1 MLNSPKKLRNN
12 YKKSPTESGSV
23 INIYCLLVRLRHNG
37 FDSFT
42 AERHDDS
49 CLCEHVIGR
58 VSAVVQCRF
67 RIVIIFGNED
77 FGNTGEADVEGTA
90 FAWKPDYIELGTGR
104 NFSPGVM
111 QSVDFGMDHERVFVR
126 LEFVVAYEFPGIC
139 IEQIVSEELFF
150 TCVGDS
156 FVVKSGGCTV
166 VSGADNASVSADKN
180 GAHLRVLVFGKA
192 CLGTH
197 HLRID
202 FVAKLC
208 SRTIHAKKYRQN
220 FNGEL
225 FLNLVSM
232 EKSNHFGKVYLI
244 GAGPGDPGLLTV
256 RGKSILEKADVV
268 VYDRLVSPGVLSL
281 CNPDAKMVDVG
292 KMPTHHKVK
301 QSEINKL
308 LVKFAVEMPG
318 ATIARLK
325 GGDPFVFGRGGE
337 EALELV
343 SAGVEFEIVPGV
355 TSAIAVPAYAGI
367 PVSHRGIATSFHI
380 ITGHEKLD
388 ERTLAGSLQTRDER
402 NVIPATEPESLSSKP
417 LGLDFEALAR
427 CPGTLIFLMGIANM
441 DFIAHRLMEC
451 GKDPKTPLAFIEKGT
466 TPKQRTVMATLET
479 AGETIVR
486 ENVTAPA
493 ITIMGG
499 VVELGKTLAWKKN
512 LPLSGKRL
520 VVTRAAKQ
528 ASGITA
534 RLTALGAEVIETPM
548 IETRT
553 LDCPLVM
560 RHPEPVAALA
570 SHVIASPEGAWQSRS
585 ADFNSLANFDILAF
599 TSTNGVE
606 SFFKQLFDAGYDV
619 RVLAGKKIASVGKIT
634 EKKLLEYGIR
644 CDYVPEDHTGEGLGM
659 LLRSILDERTLVNS
673 LQTRDERDVMAQA
686 HDSIGSAMPVCE
698 QPVTAL
704 ASHVMAS
711 EQSERGNPLDE
722 SRILLLQGN
731 LADDTLL
738 KLLPKA
744 TRWVVYE
751 TLPVAELPEWK
762 REAVASADAVVFAST
777 SAVENFVNLM
787 SNVKACHSER
797 SEESSASMG
806 PSLVELAQD
815 DFIKKS
821 PHTSFCIGRMTESA
835 ARKHGFNTVT
845 SDETTMDS
853 LVKKIVEYY
862 TTSPNH

>member
-1 MLNSPKKLRNN
+1 
-12 YKKSPTESGSV
+12 
-23 INIYCLLVRLRHNG
+23 
-37 FDSFT
+37 
-42 AERHDDS
+42 
-49 CLCEHVIGR
+49 
-58 VSAVVQCRF
+58 
-67 RIVIIFGNED
+67 
-77 FGNTGEADVEGTA
+77 
-90 FAWKPDYIELGTGR
+90 
-104 NFSPGVM
+104 
-111 QSVDFGMDHERVFVR
+111 
-126 LEFVVAYEFPGIC
+126 
-139 IEQIVSEELFF
+139 
-150 TCVGDS
+150 
-156 FVVKSGGCTV
+156 
-166 VSGADNASVSADKN
+166 
-180 GAHLRVLVFGKA
+180 
-192 CLGTH
+192 
-197 HLRID
+197 
-202 FVAKLC
+202 
-208 SRTIHAKKYRQN
+208 
-220 FNGEL
+220 
-225 FLNLVSM
+225 M
-232 EKSNHFGKVYLI
+232 EKTNNFGKVYLI

-281 CNPDAKMVDVG
+281 CNPKAKMVDVG

-318 ATIARLK
+318 ATVARLK

-343 SAGVEFEIVPGV
+343 AAGVEFEIVPGV

-388 ERTLAGSLQTRDER
+388 ERTLASSLQTKDER
-402 NVIPATEPESLSSKP
+402 DVNLS
-417 LGLDFEALAR
+417 LDFETLAK

-441 DFIAHRLMEC
+441 DFIARRLIEC
-451 GKDPKTPLAFIEKGT
+451 GKDPKTTLAFIEKGT
-466 TPKQRTVMATLET
+466 TPNQRTVMATLET

-486 ENVTAPA
+486 EKVTAPA

-528 ASGITA
+528 SSGITA

-644 CDYVPEDHTGEGLGM
+644 CDYVPEDHTGEGLGK
-659 LLRSILDERTLVNS
+659 LL
-673 LQTRDERDVMAQA
+673 A
-686 HDSIGSAMPVCE
+686 
-698 QPVTAL
+698 AL
-704 ASHVMAS
+704 IPQSTEGASS
-711 EQSERGNPLDE
+711 YPIP
-722 SRILLLQGN
+722 RILLLQGN

-738 KLLPKA
+738 KLLPQA

-777 SAVENFVNLM
+777 SAVENFVKLM
-787 SNVKACHSER
+787 PQSTEGATSY
-797 SEESSASMG
+797 
-806 PSLVELAQD
+806 P
-815 DFIKKS
+815 I
-821 PHTSFCIGRMTESA
+821 PHASFCIGRMTESA
-835 ARKHGFNTVT
+835 ARKHGFDTVT

-862 TTSPNH
+862 ANTP